1 MNEEL
6 HVLAALTIM
15 LAVLA
20 MLIGLV
26 VTIWFNWHI
35 GLRIIAM
42 AFLVD
47 IADIAMVAVWG
58 GD

>member
-1 MNEEL
+1 MNKEL
-6 HVLAALTIM
+6 YALAVLTIM
-15 LAVLA
+15 LAALA
-20 MLIGLV
+20 MLVGLV
-26 VTIWFNWHI
+26 VTIWFNWRI

>member
-1 MNEEL
+1 MNKEL
-6 HVLAALTIM
+6 YTLAVLTIM

-20 MLIGLV
+20 MLVGLV

>member
-1 MNEEL
+1 MNKEL
-6 HVLAALTIM
+6 YALAVLTIM
-15 LAVLA
+15 FAALA

-42 AFLVD
+42 SFLAD

>member
-1 MNEEL
+1 MNKEL
-6 HVLAALTIM
+6 YALAVLTIM
-15 LAVLA
+15 LAALA
-20 MLIGLV
+20 MIIGLV

-42 AFLVD
+42 AFLAD

>member
-1 MNEEL
+1 MNKEL
-6 HVLAALTIM
+6 YALAVLTIM
-15 LAVLA
+15 LASLA
-20 MLIGLV
+20 MLVGLV

-42 AFLVD
+42 AFL
-47 IADIAMVAVWG
+47 ADITDVAMVAVWG

>member
-1 MNEEL
+1 MNKEL
-6 HVLAALTIM
+6 YALAVLTIM
-15 LAVLA
+15 LAALA

-35 GLRIIAM
+35 GLQIIAM
-42 AFLVD
+42 AFLAD